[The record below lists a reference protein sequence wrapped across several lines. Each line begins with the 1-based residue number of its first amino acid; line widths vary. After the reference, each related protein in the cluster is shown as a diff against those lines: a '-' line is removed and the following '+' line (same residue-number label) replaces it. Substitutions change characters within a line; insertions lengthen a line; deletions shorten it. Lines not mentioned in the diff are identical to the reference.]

1 MSTDTD
7 TGRPSDRCPPASLS
21 AAEGLRARTAP
32 RPRARTAK
40 ADSEGINEPRSGG
53 KAQPR
58 TVPAAGAAPRPTAR
72 SPIATGV
79 CARVRV
85 QPEDTEIPPPPQHP
99 PEGGTIRGGG
109 GGAAGAAHVVP
120 RGRCWEEPQRA
131 GTGGEG
137 AQPGGTPPGG
147 APRGTLPPAASGPP
161 APASGVMAPAPA
173 TAEPSASSGTS
184 SSMTDT
190 DTDAAAKG
198 AGRARQAPAAAAAA
212 ELLPAP
218 AAAAAEEPGNGGDHR
233 AREAPRPDTPRRL
246 RAEVGRGHSRKWG
259 RPLPPELI
267 YLGV

>member
-1 MSTDTD
+1 M
-7 TGRPSDRCPPASLS
+7 
-21 AAEGLRARTAP
+21 
-32 RPRARTAK
+32 
-40 ADSEGINEPRSGG
+40 
-53 KAQPR
+53 
-58 TVPAAGAAPRPTAR
+58 PAAGAAPRPTAR

-85 QPEDTEIPPPPQHP
+85 QPEDTEIPPPPPTP
-99 PEGGTIRGGG
+99 PGGRNHSGWGGGQLERPTLYPG
-109 GGAAGAAHVVP
+109 GGA
-120 RGRCWEEPQRA
+120 GRNHNELER
-131 GTGGEG
+131 GGEG
-137 AQPGGTPPGG
+137 AQPGGTQPGG

-190 DTDAAAKG
+190 DAAAAKG